1 MQQHLWSK
9 NESFS
14 LPGESSLKKIS
25 EKFRVNLR
33 IQSRNKRFEKS
44 RLSLGLVNPSDNS
57 ASNIGRWQSVFT
69 ALNIAYNSNAYIS
82 KFNDKSSFFLQDPL
96 DNPIDLLRE
105 KVVRELNQL
114 SSDVKLIVSGSS
126 MLKDQDL
133 STQNRLQDKLIN
145 FVQIISVLIQV
156 NEIDS
161 QLFVRQ
167 TSASVFETAQLMLE
181 HINLSSFELVN

>member
-44 RLSLGLVNPSDNS
+44 RLSLGLANPSDNS

-114 SSDVKLIVSGSS
+114 SSDVKLIVSGSC